1 MFFSIKLRFYEL
13 WTKAES
19 CKNKNVALCTKC
31 LTNYLFGKNK
41 VEIKERHDSNVADE
55 KLDVV
60 SAQVDELEHGERH
73 QKKITAS
80 QIQATTD
87 VLFTFL

>member
-1 MFFSIKLRFYEL
+1 M
-13 WTKAES
+13 
-19 CKNKNVALCTKC
+19 
-31 LTNYLFGKNK
+31 TNYLFGKNK